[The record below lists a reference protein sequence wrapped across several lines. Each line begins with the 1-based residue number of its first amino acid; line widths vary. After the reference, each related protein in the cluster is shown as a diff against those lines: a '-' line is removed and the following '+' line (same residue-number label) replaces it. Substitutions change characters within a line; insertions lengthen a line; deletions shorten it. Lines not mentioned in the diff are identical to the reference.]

1 MCKHLVGSLFGLN
14 IFFLCS
20 NSYAQSVLPE
30 VAVED
35 STAHRRT
42 FLSAASPLQ
51 QFSSADMQALGIK
64 SVAEALRLANG
75 VTVKDYGGLGGM
87 KTVSVRNL
95 GAEHTGVLYDGVPV
109 SNCQAGQIDISRFS
123 TDNIDAIRMGIG
135 APTEMLT
142 PASAEPFSGNLYLST
157 PNDVKTSD
165 LKLSYGNWNTI
176 NTSARFSRGI
186 INSFIN
192 YSHTD
197 GDYPFTLTNGTLK
210 TRERRNNGRT
220 DAVNGEV
227 NVRHTF
233 ASESNHPSHLSAKV
247 YYYYS
252 DRQLPGGIVYYNNE
266 AHERLWDENCFAQA
280 KYDAELGSQWN
291 VQVLAKYNH
300 SWNKYF
306 DGNQI
311 DDSGITMHT
320 YRYRQDETFLSMG
333 VNYRAARTNDRLQM
347 AVVVDELWNTLRN
360 NIPEVGHK
368 YRTTTYS
375 TFRIRYHEHW
385 ITANASLSYTF
396 LNESRN
402 QKRFTPSVSMSVK
415 PWGEQQLYFR
425 ASWRQAFRLPS
436 FNDLYY
442 YRLGNRDL
450 RPERTNE
457 TNIGVTYS
465 GKWLGG
471 QISVTA
477 DAYHNRVKDLIVAFP
492 TTFAWKMYNYG
503 KVDIRGLNVMAEYSQ
518 KSVMVNVGY
527 NLNDARNITTS
538 SNSRYSRQVPYTARH
553 SGNASVIWQNRIVN
567 VGYALQWMGKRYSSL
582 MHEKQYRL
590 PSFDDHNLTLTKILM
605 VGKRQYEV
613 SLMCKNLLDRQYE
626 IIQFYPMPG
635 RSFFVSVKM
644 IQFGEKKK

>member
-1 MCKHLVGSLFGLN
+1 MCKHLVGSLFGLYS
-14 IFFLCS
+14 IFLCS

-35 STAHRRT
+35 SAAFRRA
-42 FLSAASPLQ
+42 LISSASPLLH
-51 QFSSADMQALGIK
+51 FSSANIRALGLK

-123 TDNIDAIRMGIG
+123 TDNINAIRMGIG

-142 PASAEPFSGNLYLST
+142 PASAEPFSGNLYLAT
-157 PNDVKTSD
+157 PNDDKASE

-176 NTSARFSRGI
+176 NTSARFSKRI
-186 INSFIN
+186 INSFVN

-210 TRERRNNGRT
+210 THERRNNGRT
-220 DAVNGEV
+220 DAVNGEI
-227 NVRHTF
+227 NASRDF
-233 ASESNHPSHLSAKV
+233 ATESNHRSHLSAKL

-252 DRQLPGGIVYYNNE
+252 DRQLPGGVIYYNNE
-266 AHERLWDENCFAQA
+266 AHERLWDENCFVQA
-280 KYDAELGSQWN
+280 KYELQLGRQWEM
-291 VQVLAKYNH
+291 QFIGKYNH

-311 DDSGITMHT
+311 DDGEITMHT
-320 YRYRQDETFLSMG
+320 YRYRQDETFLSVG

-347 AVVVDELWNTLRN
+347 AVVVDETWNTLRN
-360 NIPEVGHK
+360 NIPEVGRK

-375 TFRIRYHEHW
+375 TLRIRYHEHW
-385 ITANASLSYTF
+385 FTANASLSYTF
-396 LNESRN
+396 LNETRN

-415 PWGEQQLYFR
+415 PWNERQIFVR

-457 TNIGVTYS
+457 TNIGLTYS
-465 GKWLGG
+465 GHLPAG
-471 QISVTA
+471 QLSVTA
-477 DAYHNRVKDLIVAFP
+477 DAYLNRVHDLIVAFP

-503 KVDIRGLNVMAEYSQ
+503 KVDIKGLNVMAEYRQ

-527 NLNDARNITTS
+527 NLNDARNITAS
-538 SNSRYSRQVPYTARH
+538 STSRYSRQVPYTARH
-553 SGNASVIWQNRIVN
+553 SGNASVIWQNRLVN

-582 MHEKQYRL
+582 MHERQYRL
-590 PSFDDHNLTLTKILM
+590 PSFDDHSLTLTKIFM
-605 VGKRQYEV
+605 VSKRHCEV
-613 SLMCKNLLDRQYE
+613 SLMCKNILDRQYE

-635 RSFFVSVKM
+635 RSFFLSVKM
-644 IQFGEKKK
+644 

>member
-1 MCKHLVGSLFGLN
+1 MCKHLVGSLFGLYS
-14 IFFLCS
+14 IFLCS

-35 STAHRRT
+35 SAAFRRA
-42 FLSAASPLQ
+42 LISSASPLLH
-51 QFSSADMQALGIK
+51 FSSANIQALGLK

-123 TDNIDAIRMGIG
+123 TDNINAIRMGIG

-142 PASAEPFSGNLYLST
+142 PASAEPFSGNLYLAT
-157 PNDVKTSD
+157 PNDDKASE

-176 NTSARFSRGI
+176 NTSALFSKRI
-186 INSFIN
+186 INSFVN

-210 TRERRNNGRT
+210 THERRNNGRT
-220 DAVNGEV
+220 DAVNGEI
-227 NVRHTF
+227 NASRDF
-233 ASESNHPSHLSAKV
+233 ATESNHRSHLSAKL

-252 DRQLPGGIVYYNNE
+252 DRQLPGGVIYYNNE
-266 AHERLWDENCFAQA
+266 AHERLWDENCFVQA
-280 KYDAELGSQWN
+280 KYDLQLGRQWEM
-291 VQVLAKYNH
+291 QFIGKYNH

-311 DDSGITMHT
+311 DDGGITMHT
-320 YRYRQDETFLSMG
+320 YRYRQDETFLSVG

-347 AVVVDELWNTLRN
+347 AVVVDETWNTLRN
-360 NIPEVGHK
+360 NIPEVGRK

-375 TFRIRYHEHW
+375 TLRIRYHEHW
-385 ITANASLSYTF
+385 FTANASLSYTF
-396 LNESRN
+396 LNETRN
-402 QKRFTPSVSMSVK
+402 QKRFTPSISMSVK
-415 PWGEQQLYFR
+415 PWNERQIFVR

-457 TNIGVTYS
+457 TNIGLTYS
-465 GKWLGG
+465 GHLPAG
-471 QISVTA
+471 QLSVTA
-477 DAYHNRVKDLIVAFP
+477 DAYLNRVHELIVAFP

-503 KVDIRGLNVMAEYSQ
+503 KVDIKGLNVMAEYRQ

-527 NLNDARNITTS
+527 NLNYARNITAS
-538 SNSRYSRQVPYTARH
+538 STSRYSRQVPYTARH
-553 SGNASVIWQNRIVN
+553 SGNASVIWQNRLVN

-582 MHEKQYRL
+582 MHERQYRL
-590 PSFDDHNLTLTKILM
+590 PSFDDHSLTLTKIFM
-605 VGKRQYEV
+605 VSKRHYEV
-613 SLMCKNLLDRQYE
+613 SLMCKNILDRQYE

-635 RSFFVSVKM
+635 RSFFLSVM
-644 IQFGEKKK
+644 M

>member
-1 MCKHLVGSLFGLN
+1 MCKHLVGSLFGLYS
-14 IFFLCS
+14 IFLCS

-35 STAHRRT
+35 SAAFRRA
-42 FLSAASPLQ
+42 LISSASPLLH
-51 QFSSADMQALGIK
+51 FSSANIQALGLK

-123 TDNIDAIRMGIG
+123 TDNINAIRMGIG

-142 PASAEPFSGNLYLST
+142 PASAEPFSGNLYLTT
-157 PNDVKTSD
+157 PNDDKASE

-176 NTSARFSRGI
+176 NTSARFSKRI
-186 INSFIN
+186 INSFVN

-210 TRERRNNGRT
+210 THERRNNGRT
-220 DAVNGEV
+220 DAVNGEI
-227 NVRHTF
+227 NASRDF
-233 ASESNHPSHLSAKV
+233 ATESNHRSHLSAKL

-252 DRQLPGGIVYYNNE
+252 DRQLPGGVIYYNNE
-266 AHERLWDENCFAQA
+266 AHERLWDENCFVQA
-280 KYDAELGSQWN
+280 KYDLQLGRQWEM
-291 VQVLAKYNH
+291 QFIGKYNH

-311 DDSGITMHT
+311 DDGEITMHT
-320 YRYRQDETFLSMG
+320 YRYRQDETFLSVG

-347 AVVVDELWNTLRN
+347 AVVVDETWNTLRN
-360 NIPEVGHK
+360 NIPEVGRK

-375 TFRIRYHEHW
+375 TLRIRYHEHW
-385 ITANASLSYTF
+385 FTANASLSYTF
-396 LNESRN
+396 LNETRN

-415 PWGEQQLYFR
+415 PWNERQIFVR

-457 TNIGVTYS
+457 TNIGLTYS
-465 GKWLGG
+465 GHLPAG
-471 QISVTA
+471 QLSVTA
-477 DAYHNRVKDLIVAFP
+477 DAYLNRVHDLIVAFP

-503 KVDIRGLNVMAEYSQ
+503 KVDIKGLNFMAEYRQ

-527 NLNDARNITTS
+527 NLNDARNITAS
-538 SNSRYSRQVPYTARH
+538 STSRYSRQVPYTARH
-553 SGNASVIWQNRIVN
+553 SGNASVIWQNRLVN

-582 MHEKQYRL
+582 MHERQYRL
-590 PSFDDHNLTLTKILM
+590 PSFDDHSLTLTKIFM
-605 VGKRQYEV
+605 VSKRHCEV
-613 SLMCKNLLDRQYE
+613 SLMCKNILDRQYE

-635 RSFFVSVKM
+635 RSFFLSVKM
-644 IQFGEKKK
+644 

>member
-1 MCKHLVGSLFGLN
+1 MCKHLVGSLFGLYS
-14 IFFLCS
+14 IFLCS

-35 STAHRRT
+35 SAAFRRAII
-42 FLSAASPLQ
+42 SSASPLLH
-51 QFSSADMQALGIK
+51 FSSANILALGLK

-95 GAEHTGVLYDGVPV
+95 GAEHTCVLYDGVPV

-123 TDNIDAIRMGIG
+123 TDNINAIRMGIG

-142 PASAEPFSGNLYLST
+142 PASAEPFSGNLYLTT
-157 PNDVKTSD
+157 PNDDKASE

-176 NTSARFSRGI
+176 NTSARFSKRI
-186 INSFIN
+186 INSFVN

-210 TRERRNNGRT
+210 THERRNNGRT
-220 DAVNGEV
+220 DAVNGEI
-227 NVRHTF
+227 NASRDF
-233 ASESNHPSHLSAKV
+233 ATESNHRSHLSAKL

-252 DRQLPGGIVYYNNE
+252 DRQLPGGVIYYNNE
-266 AHERLWDENCFAQA
+266 AHERLWDENCFVQA
-280 KYDAELGSQWN
+280 KYDLQLGRQWEM
-291 VQVLAKYNH
+291 QFIGKYNH

-311 DDSGITMHT
+311 DDGEITMHT
-320 YRYRQDETFLSMG
+320 YRYRQDETFLSVG

-347 AVVVDELWNTLRN
+347 AVVVDETWNTLRN

-375 TFRIRYHEHW
+375 TLRIRYHEHW
-385 ITANASLSYTF
+385 FTANASLSFTF
-396 LNESRN
+396 LNETRN

-415 PWGEQQLYFR
+415 PWNERQIFVR

-457 TNIGVTYS
+457 TNIGLTYS
-465 GKWLGG
+465 GHLPAG
-471 QISVTA
+471 QLSVTA
-477 DAYHNRVKDLIVAFP
+477 DAYLNRVHDLIVAFP

-503 KVDIRGLNVMAEYSQ
+503 KVDIKGLNVMAEYRQ

-527 NLNDARNITTS
+527 NLNDARNITAS
-538 SNSRYSRQVPYTARH
+538 STSRYSRQVPYTARH
-553 SGNASVIWQNRIVN
+553 SGNASVIWQNRLVN

-582 MHEKQYRL
+582 MHERQYRL
-590 PSFDDHNLTLTKILM
+590 PSFDDHSLTLTKIFM
-605 VGKRQYEV
+605 VSKRHCEV
-613 SLMCKNLLDRQYE
+613 SLMCKNILDRQYE

-635 RSFFVSVKM
+635 RSFFLSVKM
-644 IQFGEKKK
+644 

>member
-1 MCKHLVGSLFGLN
+1 MCKHLVGSLFGLYS
-14 IFFLCS
+14 IFLCS

-35 STAHRRT
+35 SAAFRRA
-42 FLSAASPLQ
+42 LISSASPLLH
-51 QFSSADMQALGIK
+51 FSSANIQALGLK

-123 TDNIDAIRMGIG
+123 TDNINAIRMGIG

-142 PASAEPFSGNLYLST
+142 PSSAEPFSGNLYLTT
-157 PNDVKTSD
+157 PNDDKASE
-165 LKLSYGNWNTI
+165 LKMSYGNWNTI
-176 NTSARFSRGI
+176 NTSARFSKRT
-186 INSFIN
+186 INSFVN

-210 TRERRNNGRT
+210 THERRNNGRT
-220 DAVNGEV
+220 DAVNGEI
-227 NVRHTF
+227 NASRDF
-233 ASESNHPSHLSAKV
+233 ATESNHRSHLSAKL

-252 DRQLPGGIVYYNNE
+252 DRQLPGGVIYYNNE
-266 AHERLWDENCFAQA
+266 AHERLWDENCFVQA
-280 KYDAELGSQWN
+280 KYDLQLGRQWEM
-291 VQVLAKYNH
+291 QFIGKYNH

-311 DDSGITMHT
+311 DDGGITMHT
-320 YRYRQDETFLSMG
+320 YRYRQDETFLSVG

-347 AVVVDELWNTLRN
+347 AVVVDETWNTLRN
-360 NIPEVGHK
+360 NIPEVGRK

-375 TFRIRYHEHW
+375 TLRIRYHEHW
-385 ITANASLSYTF
+385 FTANASLSYTF
-396 LNESRN
+396 LNETRN

-415 PWGEQQLYFR
+415 PWNKRQIFVR

-457 TNIGVTYS
+457 TNIGLTYS
-465 GKWLGG
+465 GHLPAG
-471 QISVTA
+471 QLSVTA
-477 DAYHNRVKDLIVAFP
+477 DAYLNRVHDLIVAFP

-503 KVDIRGLNVMAEYSQ
+503 KVDIKGLNFMAEYRQ

-527 NLNDARNITTS
+527 NLNDARNITAS
-538 SNSRYSRQVPYTARH
+538 STSRYSRQVPYTARH
-553 SGNASVIWQNRIVN
+553 SGNASVIWQNRLVN

-582 MHEKQYRL
+582 MHERQYRL
-590 PSFDDHNLTLTKILM
+590 PSFDDHSLTLKKIFM
-605 VGKRQYEV
+605 VSKRHCEV
-613 SLMCKNLLDRQYE
+613 SLMCKNILDRQYE

-635 RSFFVSVKM
+635 RSFFLSVKM
-644 IQFGEKKK
+644 

>member
-1 MCKHLVGSLFGLN
+1 MCKHLVGSLFGLYS
-14 IFFLCS
+14 IFLCS

-35 STAHRRT
+35 SAAFSRA
-42 FLSAASPLQ
+42 LISSASPLLH
-51 QFSSADMQALGIK
+51 FSSANIQALGLK

-123 TDNIDAIRMGIG
+123 TNNINAIRMGIG

-142 PASAEPFSGNLYLST
+142 PASAEPFSGNLYLTT
-157 PNDVKTSD
+157 PNDDKASE

-176 NTSARFSRGI
+176 NTSARFSKRI
-186 INSFIN
+186 INSFVN

-210 TRERRNNGRT
+210 THERRNNGRT
-220 DAVNGEV
+220 DAVNGEI
-227 NVRHTF
+227 NASRDF
-233 ASESNHPSHLSAKV
+233 ATESNHRSHLSAKL

-252 DRQLPGGIVYYNNE
+252 DRQLPGGVIYYNNE
-266 AHERLWDENCFAQA
+266 AHERLWDENCFVQV
-280 KYDAELGSQWN
+280 KYDLQLGRQWEM
-291 VQVLAKYNH
+291 QFIGKYNH

-311 DDSGITMHT
+311 DDGGITMHT
-320 YRYRQDETFLSMG
+320 YRYRQDETFLSVG

-347 AVVVDELWNTLRN
+347 AVVVDETWNTLRN
-360 NIPEVGHK
+360 NIPEVGRK

-375 TFRIRYHEHW
+375 TLRIRYHEHW
-385 ITANASLSYTF
+385 FTANASLSYTF
-396 LNESRN
+396 LNETRN

-415 PWGEQQLYFR
+415 PWNERQIFVR

-457 TNIGVTYS
+457 TNIGLTYS
-465 GKWLGG
+465 GHLPAG
-471 QISVTA
+471 QLSVTA
-477 DAYHNRVKDLIVAFP
+477 DAYLNRVHDLIVAFP

-503 KVDIRGLNVMAEYSQ
+503 KVDIKGLNVMAEYRQ

-527 NLNDARNITTS
+527 NLNDARNITAS
-538 SNSRYSRQVPYTARH
+538 STSRYSRQVPYTARH
-553 SGNASVIWQNRIVN
+553 SGNASVIWQNRLVN

-582 MHEKQYRL
+582 MHERQYRL
-590 PSFDDHNLTLTKILM
+590 PSFDDHSLTLTKIFA
-605 VGKRQYEV
+605 VGKHHCEV
-613 SLMCKNLLDRQYE
+613 SLMCKNILDRQYE

-635 RSFFVSVKM
+635 RSFFLGVKM
-644 IQFGEKKK
+644 

>member
-1 MCKHLVGSLFGLN
+1 MCKHLVGSLFGLYS
-14 IFFLCS
+14 IILCS

-35 STAHRRT
+35 SAAYRRAL
-42 FLSAASPLQ
+42 LSSASPLLF
-51 QFSSADMQALGIK
+51 FSSADIQTLGLK

-123 TDNIDAIRMGIG
+123 TDNLNAIRMGIG

-142 PASAEPFSGNLYLST
+142 PASAEPFSGNLYLTT
-157 PNDVKTSD
+157 PNDDKASE

-176 NTSARFSRGI
+176 NTSARFSRGT
-186 INSFIN
+186 INSFVN

-197 GDYPFTLTNGTLK
+197 GNYPFTLTNGTLK
-210 TRERRNNGRT
+210 THERRNNGRM
-220 DAVNGEV
+220 DAVNGEI
-227 NVRHTF
+227 NASSDF
-233 ASESNHPSHLSAKV
+233 ATGTKHPSHLSAKL

-252 DRQLPGGIVYYNNE
+252 DRQLPGGVIYYNNE

-280 KYDAELGSQWN
+280 KYDAELGSQWKM
-291 VQVLAKYNH
+291 QVLAKYNH
-300 SWNKYF
+300 SWNQYF

-311 DDSGITMHT
+311 DDGGITMHT
-320 YRYRQDETFLSMG
+320 YRYRQDETFLSIG
-333 VNYRAARTNDRLQM
+333 VNYHSARTNDRLQM
-347 AVVVDELWNTLRN
+347 AVVVDEMWNTLRN
-360 NIPEVGHK
+360 NIPEIGHK

-375 TFRIRYHEHW
+375 TLRIRYHEHW
-385 ITANASLSYTF
+385 LTANASLSYTF
-396 LNESRN
+396 LNETRN
-402 QKRFTPSVSMSVK
+402 RKRFTPSVSMSVK
-415 PWGEQQLYFR
+415 PWSEQQIFVR

-457 TNIGVTYS
+457 TNIGLTYT
-465 GKWLGG
+465 GHLLGG
-471 QISVTA
+471 NFSVIA
-477 DAYHNRVKDLIVAFP
+477 DAYHNRVHDLIVAFP

-503 KVDIRGLNVMAEYSQ
+503 KVDIKGLNIMAEYRFAP
-518 KSVMVNVGY
+518 VVVNVGY

-538 SNSRYSRQVPYTARH
+538 SASRYSRQVPYTACH
-553 SGNASVIWQNRIVN
+553 SGNATVIWQSRLVN

-582 MHEKQYRL
+582 MHERQYRL
-590 PSFDDHNLTLTKILM
+590 PSFDDHSVSLTRAFSL
-605 VGKRQYEV
+605 GKHRCEV
-613 SLMCKNLLDRQYE
+613 SLMCKNLLDRQYD

-635 RSFFVSVKM
+635 RSFILGVKM
-644 IQFGEKKK
+644 

>member
-1 MCKHLVGSLFGLN
+1 MCKHLVGSLFGLYS
-14 IFFLCS
+14 ILLCS

-35 STAHRRT
+35 SAAFRRAII
-42 FLSAASPLQ
+42 SSASPLLH
-51 QFSSADMQALGIK
+51 FSSANIQALGLK

-123 TDNIDAIRMGIG
+123 TDNINAIRMGIG

-142 PASAEPFSGNLYLST
+142 PASAEPFSGNLYLTT
-157 PNDVKTSD
+157 PNDDKASE

-176 NTSARFSRGI
+176 NTSARFSKRI
-186 INSFIN
+186 INSFVN

-210 TRERRNNGRT
+210 THERRNNGRT
-220 DAVNGEV
+220 DAVNGEI
-227 NVRHTF
+227 NASRDF
-233 ASESNHPSHLSAKV
+233 ATESNHRSHLSAKL

-252 DRQLPGGIVYYNNE
+252 DRQLPGGVIYYNNE
-266 AHERLWDENCFAQA
+266 AHERLWDENCFVQA
-280 KYDAELGSQWN
+280 KYELQLGRQWEM
-291 VQVLAKYNH
+291 QFIGKYNH

-311 DDSGITMHT
+311 DDGEITMHT
-320 YRYRQDETFLSMG
+320 YRYRQDETFLSVG

-347 AVVVDELWNTLRN
+347 AVVVDETWNTLRN
-360 NIPEVGHK
+360 NIPEVGRK

-375 TFRIRYHEHW
+375 TLRIRYHEHW
-385 ITANASLSYTF
+385 FTANASLSYTF
-396 LNESRN
+396 LNETRN

-415 PWGEQQLYFR
+415 PWNERQIFVR

-457 TNIGVTYS
+457 TNIGLTYS
-465 GKWLGG
+465 GHLPAG
-471 QISVTA
+471 QLSVTA
-477 DAYHNRVKDLIVAFP
+477 DAYLNRVHDLIVAFP

-503 KVDIRGLNVMAEYSQ
+503 KVDIKGLNVMAEYRQ

-527 NLNDARNITTS
+527 NLNDARNITAS
-538 SNSRYSRQVPYTARH
+538 STSRYSRQVPYTARH
-553 SGNASVIWQNRIVN
+553 SGNASVIWQNRLVN

-582 MHEKQYRL
+582 MHERQYRL
-590 PSFDDHNLTLTKILM
+590 PSFDDHSLTLTKIFM
-605 VGKRQYEV
+605 VSKRHCEV
-613 SLMCKNLLDRQYE
+613 SLMCKNILDRQYE

-635 RSFFVSVKM
+635 RSFFLSVKM
-644 IQFGEKKK
+644 

>member
-1 MCKHLVGSLFGLN
+1 MCKHLVGSLFGLYS
-14 IFFLCS
+14 IFLCS

-35 STAHRRT
+35 SAAFRRA
-42 FLSAASPLQ
+42 LISSASPLLH
-51 QFSSADMQALGIK
+51 FSSANIRDLGLK
-64 SVAEALRLANG
+64 SGAEALRLANG

-123 TDNIDAIRMGIG
+123 TDNINAIRMGIG

-142 PASAEPFSGNLYLST
+142 PASAEPFSGNLYLTT
-157 PNDVKTSD
+157 PNDDKASE
-165 LKLSYGNWNTI
+165 LELSYGNWNTI
-176 NTSARFSRGI
+176 NTSARFSKRI
-186 INSFIN
+186 INSFVN

-210 TRERRNNGRT
+210 THERRNNGRT
-220 DAVNGEV
+220 DAVNGEI
-227 NVRHTF
+227 NASRDF
-233 ASESNHPSHLSAKV
+233 ATESNHRSHLSAKL

-252 DRQLPGGIVYYNNE
+252 DRQLPGGVIYYNNE
-266 AHERLWDENCFAQA
+266 AHERLWDENCFVQA
-280 KYDAELGSQWN
+280 KYELQLGRQWEM
-291 VQVLAKYNH
+291 QFIGKYNH

-311 DDSGITMHT
+311 DDGEITMHT
-320 YRYRQDETFLSMG
+320 YRYRQDETFLSVG

-347 AVVVDELWNTLRN
+347 AVVVDETWNTLRN
-360 NIPEVGHK
+360 NIPEVGRK

-375 TFRIRYHEHW
+375 TLRIRYHEHW
-385 ITANASLSYTF
+385 FTANASLSYTF
-396 LNESRN
+396 LNETRN

-415 PWGEQQLYFR
+415 PWNERQIFVR

-457 TNIGVTYS
+457 TNIGLTYS
-465 GKWLGG
+465 GHLPAG
-471 QISVTA
+471 QLSLTA
-477 DAYHNRVKDLIVAFP
+477 DAYLNRVHDLIVAFP

-503 KVDIRGLNVMAEYSQ
+503 KVDIKGLNVMAEYRQ

-527 NLNDARNITTS
+527 NLNDARNITAS
-538 SNSRYSRQVPYTARH
+538 STSRYSRQVPYTARH
-553 SGNASVIWQNRIVN
+553 SGNASVIWQNRLVN

-582 MHEKQYRL
+582 MHERQYRL
-590 PSFDDHNLTLTKILM
+590 PSFDDHSLTLTKIFM
-605 VGKRQYEV
+605 VSKRHCEV
-613 SLMCKNLLDRQYE
+613 SLMCKNILDRQYE

-635 RSFFVSVKM
+635 RSFFLSVKM
-644 IQFGEKKK
+644 